1 MIGHLDL
8 NLPALADSHRR
19 FTRALRES
27 GEIAVREF
35 AASTLPGLVDAV
47 GPESEAQGK
56 AAITRDIFKVV
67 IPLSP
72 EKTSGRAMAGASV
85 AVLVSRRR
93 SLGKVRNHLRRGRFY
108 VPEAEM
114 RQYEARKHRNVGIAA
129 SGYLAAAN
137 ALGVTL
143 PAWIA
148 EHHGEGSFEID
159 RAGDGFSLV
168 ISNQVPWVSFLPDA
182 HRKSGYV
189 VQAGSGRFHDL
200 SVEAFVKAARAAGF

>member
-47 GPESEAQGK
+47 GPASEAEGK

-72 EKTSGRAMAGASV
+72 ADTDGVVMAGASV
-85 AVLVSRRR
+85 SVLVGRRR
-93 SLGKVRNHLRRGRFY
+93 YHGKVRRHLKRSRFY

-148 EHHGEGSFEID
+148 EHHGEGSFFID
-159 RAGDGFSLV
+159 RPGDGFTFI

-182 HRKSGYV
+182 HLNSGYV
-189 VQAGSGRFHDL
+189 VQAGSGHFHDL
-200 SVEAFVKAARAAGF
+200 ATEAFTKAARATGF